1 LKLGYG
7 MAFGW
12 SAGDIA
18 SALKLLLVVG
28 KAVKE
33 ACSASSEYEDTHKF
47 LTTLQATL
55 QHLQAFDTAIIR
67 FERIEELR
75 EQCRLL
81 RLPLRSFLTDVEKFE
96 PFLVAGS
103 KKRILSITPRRLQ
116 WALVMPGKVKQLR
129 DQILAPM
136 LSIGVIMGLYTM

>member
-1 LKLGYG
+1 MKLGYG

-33 ACSASSEYEDTHKF
+33 ACKASSEYEDTHKF
-47 LTTLQATL
+47 LTTLQTTL
-55 QHLQAFDTAIIR
+55 QHIQAFDTAIIR

-81 RLPLRSFLTDVEKFE
+81 RLPLRSFLADVEKFE
-96 PFLVAGS
+96 PFLVAGT
-103 KKRILSITPRRLQ
+103 KKRILLTTPRRLQ
-116 WALVMPGKVKQLR
+116 WALVMPGKIKQLR
-129 DQILAPM
+129 YQIQAPV
-136 LSIGVIMGLYTM
+136 LSIGVFMGLYTM

>member
-1 LKLGYG
+1 

-18 SALKLLLVVG
+18 SALKLLLVVS
-28 KAVKE
+28 KVVKE
-33 ACSASSEYEDTHKF
+33 ACKASSEYEDTHKF
-47 LTTLQATL
+47 LTTLQTTL
-55 QHLQAFDTAIIR
+55 QHIQAFDTATIR

-81 RLPLRSFLTDVEKFE
+81 QLPLRSFLTDVEKFE

-103 KKRILSITPRRLQ
+103 KKRDLLTTPRRLQ
-116 WALVMPGKVKQLR
+116 WALVMPGKIKQLR